1 MTTNLFE
8 EFDKESQELLQGIQF
23 LDFDK
28 IYHTQQLKEDL
39 FERSRGNKSFEE
51 RSNERA
57 LKNRFGESSLFYKEQ
72 GLRSTFY
79 SLDKPNNSGLW
90 TYKVESSSNASAL
103 IDEYKRYDAVLDQSG
118 GKFDEK
124 IDFIIFIEKDY
135 NISFG
140 NVLLIKMS
148 NEMINETFLNKDFII
163 ACSKQLY
170 EQNIEAFAKAIDF
183 ENAFKLEVEYRLSKN
198 TGIIKSTPSEI
209 VSSISDQLSQKI
221 RGLKIDRENWD
232 PTLGSDRYKAESFEK
247 GINNAINN
255 LRLVKYEI
263 TDYRKKLQ
271 VVNTVGYSI
280 LDKPI
285 FANTSIVFLQALE
298 KSIDRTIE
306 LLSRAKE
313 KGKTNFAFLCGIVDG
328 LIEFICGLLDIVF
341 LILELIFSNA
351 SKTDAE
357 FELDYLQLREGLE
370 EFIEAYIEDPEIISK
385 EIGKMINAYE
395 QARFKNPDLT
405 IYEVAHNSGED
416 LVFAVDVVISLIVI
430 VKSITKSGQ
439 YLPKFTEWI
448 DDVAKRGGKGREK
461 YNVLVKSGRFARVTQ
476 EVMKEE
482 LGKDF
487 INALK
492 KLGNKEDDIL
502 EYFVKYHN
510 ENDFRFLNE
519 IDQLLVKYSSLSKTE
534 AVTLWGYTTNYFYW
548 DLNSWLRQ
556 GINAHKT
563 KEIAEILTQALA
575 KMPKY
580 NGIAFRALEI
590 RSDVLG
596 NFLKLHEVGK
606 VVKYEDFVS
615 CGSNAKAAFFNKPD
629 KNVFLR
635 IEIKNAPIIS
645 DFADGIKIRG
655 YDKEELLLLRGR
667 NFIIENYKSV
677 GDKHYIELIEK

>member
-1 MTTNLFE
+1 MTTNFLE
-8 EFDKESQELLQGIQF
+8 EFDQESQELLKEIQF

-28 IYHTQQLKEDL
+28 VFQKQQLKENL
-39 FERSRGNKSFEE
+39 FENAIGNKSFEE

-57 LKNRFGESSLFYKEQ
+57 LKSRFGENSLFYRDQ
-72 GLRSTFY
+72 GVQSTFHTM
-79 SLDKPNNSGLW
+79 DKPNNSGLW
-90 TYKVESSSNASAL
+90 RYKVESSSNASTL
-103 IDEYKRYDAVLDQSG
+103 IDEYKRYDAILEQSE

-124 IDFIIFIEKDY
+124 VDFIIFIEKDY
-135 NISFG
+135 NVSFG

-148 NEMINETFLNKDFII
+148 NKMINETFLNKDFII

-198 TGIIKSTPSEI
+198 SGIIKSTPSEI
-209 VSSISDQLSQKI
+209 ISSISDQLSQKI

-232 PTLGSDRYKAESFEK
+232 PTLRSDRYKGESFEN
-247 GINNAINN
+247 GINDAINN
-255 LRLVKYEI
+255 LHLVKYEI

-271 VVNTVGYSI
+271 VINTVSYSI
-280 LDKPI
+280 LEKPI

-298 KSIDRTIE
+298 RGIEKTIE
-306 LLSRAKE
+306 LLSKARE
-313 KGKTNFAFLCGIVDG
+313 KGKASFAFLCGIVDG

-357 FELDYLQLREGLE
+357 LELDYLQLREGLE
-370 EFIEAYIEDPEIISK
+370 EFIEAYLKYPDIISK
-385 EIGKMINAYE
+385 EIEKMINAYE
-395 QARFKNPDLT
+395 QARFKDPNLT

-416 LVFAVDVVISLIVI
+416 LVFAIDVVISLIVI
-430 VKSITKSGQ
+430 VKSIAKSGQ

-492 KLGNKEDDIL
+492 KMGNKEDDIL

-590 RSDVLG
+590 RPDVLG
-596 NFLKLHEVGK
+596 NFLKLHELGK

-615 CGSNAKAAFFNKPD
+615 CGSNTKAAFFNKPD

-635 IEIKNAPIIS
+635 IEVKNAPIIS

-655 YDKEELLLLRGR
+655 YDKEELLLFRGN
-667 NFIIENYKSV
+667 NFEIRSVEKIEDNYLITIIQK
-677 GDKHYIELIEK
+677 